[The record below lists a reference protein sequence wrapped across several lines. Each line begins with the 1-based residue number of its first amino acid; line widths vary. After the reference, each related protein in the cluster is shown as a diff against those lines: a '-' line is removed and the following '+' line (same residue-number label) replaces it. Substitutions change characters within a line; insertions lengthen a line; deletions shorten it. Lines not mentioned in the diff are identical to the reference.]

1 MSRSLPTKISFEDKE
16 ELEVVYYLNMSE
28 ANTMENMFKN
38 CTNLKGFKNYPE
50 LFLLEMGEDYFP
62 LRDWNTS
69 KVTNMAKAFY
79 NCPLLSTL
87 DINISDW
94 NTSKVTYMSYMFYNC
109 DALTSL
115 DLSNWNTD
123 SLIDCA
129 DMFNECINLESIN
142 LENWTTPKLQLC
154 HGMFVECSKLKN
166 LNIPN
171 FNTSNVTL
179 MGAMFKNC
187 KSLTSLDVSHFNTSK
202 TTAMHTVFKG
212 CDSLV
217 ELDLSTWNT
226 SNVNDFNH
234 MLSCAKLTTLKLN
247 TWSIK
252 NTANTANIFNTSTK
266 LKSIEMKNT
275 NSTSV
280 NKVIEQLLTR
290 TAEDPGSLNVAGVDN
305 AAQINVASAQ
315 SKYWNIEGAYCTV
328 VFKNWDGS
336 ILKTESVILGTSASA
351 PNVPNRE
358 GYDFTGWDKDF
369 SNVTG
374 NLVVTAQYSLK
385 PSYTV
390 TFVDW
395 DGTVLKTQTVMEGS
409 SAIAP
414 NNPYREGYIFVGWNT
429 SLDNVLSNLII
440 EAQYIE
446 KTKIKVTFL
455 NWNGSILK
463 EEQVYENE
471 SVTPPE
477 APTRIGYDF
486 IGWDRSSNKI
496 VEDTIINAVFSIK
509 TFFVQFRDYNGVVL
523 DEQRIDYNNSAVLPI
538 EPIRE
543 GYTFTGWDKS
553 LNNITNDT
561 IIVAQY
567 SKKAEVLHTVIF
579 KDWNGSIL
587 STQKI
592 EHGGSIT
599 GIPNPVRNN
608 YIFSGWNNKLI
619 NITSDMTITA
629 QYLYLGD
636 LTDALSGVNFNNKSI
651 NRLSMNG
658 KDVNALYVGDE
669 IILILKSQFF
679 K

>member
-1 MSRSLPTKISFEDKE
+1 
-16 ELEVVYYLNMSE
+16 
-28 ANTMENMFKN
+28 
-38 CTNLKGFKNYPE
+38 
-50 LFLLEMGEDYFP
+50 
-62 LRDWNTS
+62 
-69 KVTNMAKAFY
+69 
-79 NCPLLSTL
+79 
-87 DINISDW
+87 
-94 NTSKVTYMSYMFYNC
+94 MFYNC
-109 DALTSL
+109 DALTSI

-123 SLIDCA
+123 SLITCA
-129 DMFNECINLESIN
+129 DMFNNCINLESID

-154 HGMFVECSKLKN
+154 HGMFVACNKLTN
-166 LNIPN
+166 LNISN

-187 KSLTSLDVSHFNTSK
+187 ESLTSLDVSHFNTSK
-202 TTAMHTVFKG
+202 VTAMYTVFQG

-226 SNVNDFNH
+226 SNVNDFNY
-234 MLSCAKLTTLKLN
+234 MFSCAKLTTLKLN

-252 NTANTANIFNTSTK
+252 NTANTADMFRVSTN

-275 NSTSV
+275 NSISV

-290 TAEDPGSLNVAGVDN
+290 SADDPGLLNITGVDD
-305 AAQINVASAQ
+305 AAQVNLASAQ
-315 SKYWNIEGAYCTV
+315 SKHWNMAGTYCTV
-328 VFKNWDGS
+328 TFKDWDGS
-336 ILKTESVILGTSASA
+336 ILKTEFVVLGTSATA

-358 GYDFTGWDKDF
+358 GYNFTGWDKDF
-369 SNVTG
+369 SNIAG
-374 NLVVTAQYSLK
+374 DLVVTAQYTLK

-395 DGTVLKTQTVMEGS
+395 DGTILKTQTVMEGS
-409 SAIAP
+409 NAIAP
-414 NNPYREGYIFVGWNT
+414 NNPYREGYIFVGWSA

-440 EAQYIE
+440 EAQYII
-446 KTKIKVTFL
+446 KSKIKVTFL

-463 EEQVYENE
+463 EEQVYEGE

-486 IGWDRSSNKI
+486 IGWDKSSNKI
-496 VEDTIINAVFSIK
+496 VEDTIINAVFAIK

-523 DEQRIDYNNSAVLPI
+523 DEQRIDYNNSAVLPT

-543 GYTFTGWDKS
+543 GYTFIGWDKS

-561 IIVAQY
+561 IIMAQY
-567 SKKAEVLHTVIF
+567 SKKAEALHTVVF
-579 KDWNGSIL
+579 KDWDGSIL
-587 STQKI
+587 STQEI
-592 EHGGSIT
+592 EHGGSAN
-599 GIPNPVRNN
+599 GIPNPTRDNH
-608 YIFSGWNNKLI
+608 IFSGWDNKLI

-636 LTDALSGVNFNNKSI
+636 FSDALSGVNFNNMSI
-651 NRLSMNG
+651 NKLSING
-658 KDVNALYVGDE
+658 KDVNALYVGDMV
-669 IILILKSQFF
+669 ILILKSQFF